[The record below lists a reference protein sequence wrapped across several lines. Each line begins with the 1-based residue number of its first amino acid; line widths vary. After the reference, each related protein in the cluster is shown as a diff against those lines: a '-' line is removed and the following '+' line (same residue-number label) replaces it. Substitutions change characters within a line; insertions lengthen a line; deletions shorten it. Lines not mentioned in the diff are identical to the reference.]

1 MWTNDIIIL
10 VTYTLTI
17 KEGVKTMT
25 KTEIKTFIET
35 MEQLGDEWTPDQV
48 QEIYGDKT
56 LDEALSSRKKQVSSF
71 LNVIGQAIV
80 K

>member
-1 MWTNDIIIL
+1 
-10 VTYTLTI
+10 
-17 KEGVKTMT
+17 MT
-25 KTEIKTFIET
+25 KTEINTFIET

-48 QEIYGDKT
+48 REIYGDKT

-71 LNVIGQAIV
+71 LNAIGQAIV